1 MLQFICY
8 PRCSTCRR
16 AKAWLD
22 ENGIEY
28 EERNIAVDNPTEDE
42 LRLWWRLGQ
51 QPLKKFFNTSGLKYR
66 ELKLK
71 DRLPE
76 MDEDDMLELLAT
88 DGMLVKRPILAIGN
102 MGALVGFNEEEWN
115 IHLEWFRSLQK

>member
-1 MLQFICY
+1 MLAVCY
-8 PRCSTCRR
+8 PRCGTCK
-16 AKAWLD
+16 KAVKWLED
-22 ENGIEY
+22 NNIEY
-28 EERNIAVDNPTEDE
+28 TYRDIKLDNPDEDE
-42 LRLWWRLGQ
+42 LRKWHAMSGL
-51 QPLKKFFNTSGLKYR
+51 PLKKFFNTSGLKYK